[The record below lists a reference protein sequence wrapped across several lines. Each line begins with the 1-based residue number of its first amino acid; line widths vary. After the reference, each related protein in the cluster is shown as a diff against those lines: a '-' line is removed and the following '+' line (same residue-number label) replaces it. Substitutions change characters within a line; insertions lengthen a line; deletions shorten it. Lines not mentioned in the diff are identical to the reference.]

1 MTLPLNV
8 NAATVGTVAYWR
20 SLAPAYGARTWRG
33 GMEAFA
39 RQHGKAIALLADD
52 GARIVERNDDGKTLT
67 THTLPAAAVRWHKG

>member
-1 MTLPLNV
+1 MTIPLNI

-52 GARIVERNDDGKTLT
+52 GARIVERDGDRLT

>member
-1 MTLPLNV
+1 MTIPLNV

-52 GARIVERNDDGKTLT
+52 GARIVVRDGDRLI
-67 THTLPAAAVRWHKG
+67 THTLPAAAVRWYKN